1 MLRLE
6 EYIAKRK
13 IEDHLNEFDVEQ
25 KVNNIKTSIDYVFEY
40 FNQYLPLEGVENH
53 SPEENERLNKY
64 ENTLREYSPELKRW
78 FVQMY
83 DETGHQ
89 VNKTI
94 MKFCGLLKM
103 LTIVSEFDIV
113 EKVGKAR

>member
-1 MLRLE
+1 MLE

-40 FNQYLPLEGVENH
+40 FNQYLPLESVENH
-53 SPEENERLNKY
+53 
-64 ENTLREYSPELKRW
+64 SPELKRW

-94 MKFCGLLKM
+94 MKFCDNVSGFFLIYVDKEFRSV
-103 LTIVSEFDIV
+103 LTIVMLN
-113 EKVGKAR
+113 

>member
-53 SPEENERLNKY
+53 SPE
-64 ENTLREYSPELKRW
+64 LKRW

-113 EKVGKAR
+113 EKVGKVR